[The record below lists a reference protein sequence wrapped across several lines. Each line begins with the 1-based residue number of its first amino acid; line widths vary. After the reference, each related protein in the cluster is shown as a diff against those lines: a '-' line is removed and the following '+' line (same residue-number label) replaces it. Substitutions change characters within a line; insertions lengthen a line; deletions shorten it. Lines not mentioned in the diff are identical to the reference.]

1 MSGVFSASRLAG
13 KTVLVTGASGG
24 IGAETAILFART
36 GANLILT
43 ARRQQALDQV
53 AELAK
58 QAHLEGQTGKGGQFV
73 TLTLDVSDRNAVK
86 GLLDRIPQELRN
98 IDILVNN
105 AGLVYGTDKVGEID
119 DTEIDTMFNTN
130 VIGLISLTQ
139 IIVNEFKKRN
149 SGHII
154 NLGSI
159 AGKEPYVGGSIYCA
173 TKHAVS
179 AFNGSLLREL
189 VSTPIRVTQICPGM
203 VETEFSVTRFRGDR
217 EKAGKV
223 YEGIQPLVAQDIAE
237 EIVWAASRP
246 DHINIA
252 DVLVFPKAQAS
263 ATINHRGGYEQK
275 K

>member
-58 QAHLEGQTGKGGQFV
+58 KAHEEGKTGKGGKFV
-73 TLTLDVSDRNAVK
+73 ILTLDVSDRNAVK
-86 GLLDRIPQELRN
+86 GLLERIPQELRN

-105 AGLVYGTDKVGEID
+105 AGLVYGTDKIGEIND
-119 DTEIDTMFNTN
+119 QEIDTMFNTN

-189 VSTPIRVTQICPGM
+189 VSTPIRVSQICPGM

-223 YEGIQPLVAQDIAE
+223 YEGIQPLVAEDIAE
-237 EIVWAASRP
+237 EIVWIASRP
-246 DHINIA
+246 DHVNIA